1 MTSETPVADC
11 FLDTNILLYAV
22 STSATEADKA
32 LTSRSLIQSADW
44 AWSAQVAA
52 EFIRASTSPRHSK
65 PLTRAEARR
74 WVEIWMAFP
83 MADIDGM
90 LVLEAVQIAERFQI
104 SYFDA
109 QILAAAKRLECT
121 TVYSEDLNH
130 GQDYGGVRV
139 LNPFLPAP

>member
-1 MTSETPVADC
+1 MADC
-11 FLDTNILLYAV
+11 FLDTNVLLYGV
-22 STSATEADKA
+22 STNPAEADKTRA
-32 LTSRSLIQSADW
+32 ARTLMESADW

-52 EFIRASTSPRHSK
+52 EFIRASTSPRQPK

-74 WVEIWMAFP
+74 WVETWMAFP
-83 MADIDGM
+83 MAAVDGA

-104 SYFDA
+104 SHFDA
-109 QILAAAKRLECT
+109 QILAAAKRMGCT

-139 LNPFLPAP
+139 VNPFPSLRS

>member
-1 MTSETPVADC
+1 MADC
-11 FLDTNILLYAV
+11 FLDTNVLLYGV
-22 STSATEADKA
+22 STNPAEADKTRA
-32 LTSRSLIQSADW
+32 ARTLMESADW

-52 EFIRASTSPRHSK
+52 EFIRASTSPRQPK

-74 WVEIWMAFP
+74 WVETWMAFP
-83 MADIDGM
+83 MAAVDGA

-104 SYFDA
+104 SHFDA
-109 QILAAAKRLECT
+109 QILAAAKRMGCA

-139 LNPFLPAP
+139 VNPFLPTP